1 MESTHRRSVA
11 RAVVSRVRSW
21 GAVLGAVLLGS
32 VALAAPTPDLAQ
44 PGPWLVF
51 DIALGWGM
59 GPTDTTGR
67 GGVRFEVQAATAE
80 RFETVFRAEYARL
93 QWYPC
98 AVSLAPYA
106 GKDIRLRLLV
116 THLDGRIMMDYP
128 HWGNPRIVTGPL
140 VGPQTAPTLSLALTP
155 LGKVAALLPDGSEVP
170 LTEPDPVFNKGL
182 ATPGLLN
189 RDLMLLVYAGDN
201 YICIPGKRQPGVYMG
216 VSMSVDFLRI
226 GADPERTPWTG
237 RMPPT
242 VFAEWP
248 VRVPDAGPASAV
260 AAPAAAAAP
269 VAVADRDFQIL
280 QTRCDTWTYSP
291 GLTARFAAETYT
303 FDVGMGPSARVG
315 WAFAGVELVGLREL
329 PLQVVP
335 TGSYA
340 GPDDANRFAGLVL
353 DYHSPRGY
361 QDRVFVGLGAGSAGR
376 SDLRPADWNLD
387 GPPLTLA
394 RTAGIQRRFVDL
406 SGELGQ
412 PGGRLRLA
420 LARYAPPDW
429 DGRLWLAAG
438 VQNLLPAAGLTV
450 RLTDLPAAAARADAE
465 GEAGLAPI
473 VLADAEAALCISPRS
488 GAIVDGRDLASGR
501 RVLVGCNDRYT
512 VDTEND
518 VTRTTELLDRVTALE
533 SITVEGRPALRLT
546 CTNVALPAVTIEKR
560 YVLEPGRILSKRVG
574 FATTDPRGFFIH
586 WDAETALDPEF
597 LAVSS
602 RGGDLATKQVVA
614 QGKVVERTEKVAA
627 EQMSAGD
634 APLVT
639 TLDFALGVGAYRFKV
654 NDRYVLRGASRALP
668 GGWLST
674 VFVDYL
680 KAGAP
685 VSGQLRW
692 VVFAGDFTAL
702 DRHYQ
707 SLPEVRQLWAFRKPE
722 WPQRVLADA
731 MYLGPPE
738 SYPLYRASA
747 PELVTT
753 TIWFLNPPWGNWGP
767 DNDPPK
773 GLHPDVKG
781 IAKGWRTE
789 FPNARVSSY
798 TNALFDDRS
807 DLYRE
812 HPEFGVRDLEGQLI
826 TSGIASD
833 AGGRPSFYFQ
843 INHPPCRQYLL
854 DMHAAKFREWDFDFF
869 YMDGPGFGAEVPDWT
884 LRDVAQSYDWLDYF
898 TALRQR
904 LQEVKPEAG
913 IFVNGANL
921 PYTDIGYIEWRD
933 EQWQALG
940 GPQWRSLALE
950 MLRTKLNEEPGF
962 VVVPTYGGPGADPA
976 MAAYDLLYGWC
987 GHGTTVE
994 RLPWMREAFRYRG
1007 SRLVEDAVE
1016 PRWWRS
1022 NVDFEA
1028 LGFRL
1033 GGTAVVNVLDHAAAA
1048 RQVTVRVDTAKLGL
1062 RLGAP
1067 VSAELRLMTDPGSA
1081 LKPDPADPAKQ
1092 VRVWANQQATTTS
1105 PLVVAQPCPAILE
1118 LTVPTRPL
1126 LLTTI
1131 VLSSGAEGK

>member
-1 MESTHRRSVA
+1 MTRCLSLA
-11 RAVVSRVRSW
+11 C
-21 GAVLGAVLLGS
+21 GAVLLGS
-32 VALAAPTPDLAQ
+32 TALAGPALDLAQ

-67 GGVRFEVQAATAE
+67 GGVRFEVQASAGD
-80 RFETVFRAEYARL
+80 RFETLFRADYARL

-106 GKDIRLRLLV
+106 GKDVRLRLLV

-140 VGPQTAPTLSLALTP
+140 SGPAPAPASAPLSLAMVP
-155 LGKVAALLPDGSEVP
+155 IGKAAALLADGTEVA
-170 LTEPDPVFNKGL
+170 LTEPDPVFSKGL
-182 ATPGLLN
+182 VTPGLLN
-189 RDLMLLVYAGDN
+189 REQMLLVYAGDN

-216 VSMSVDFLRI
+216 VSMSVDHLRI

-237 RMPPT
+237 KMPPT
-242 VFAEWP
+242 VFAEWT
-248 VRVPDAGPASAV
+248 VRVPEVPTVEPAAGPATSAA
-260 AAPAAAAAP
+260 AAPAAAASQ
-269 VAVADRDFQIL
+269 AVHVL
-280 QTRCDTWTYSP
+280 QTHCDTWAYTP
-291 GLTARFAAETYT
+291 GLTARFAADTCT
-303 FDVGMGPSARVG
+303 FEVGMGPAAKVG
-315 WAFAGVELVGLREL
+315 WAFAGAELVGLHEL
-329 PLQVVP
+329 PLQVAGKGIR
-335 TGSYA
+335 GSA
-340 GPDDANRFAGLVL
+340 DDANAFAGLLL

-361 QDRVFVGLGAGSAGR
+361 QDRVFVGLGAGSAAR
-376 SDLRPADWNLD
+376 SDLRAADWALD

-394 RTAGIQRRFVDL
+394 RTAGMQRRFVDL
-406 SGELGQ
+406 AGEVGQ
-412 PGGRLRLA
+412 PDGGLRVD
-420 LARYAPPDW
+420 LARFAPPDW

-438 VQNLLPAAGLTV
+438 VQNLPPGAGLTV
-450 RLTDLPAAAARADAE
+450 RLTGMPAN
-465 GEAGLAPI
+465 AGALEPRDGAPMAPVI
-473 VLADAEAALCISPRS
+473 LADAVAAFSISRRS
-488 GAIVDGRDLASGR
+488 GAIVEGRDLASGR
-501 RVLVGCNDRYT
+501 RLLSGGSDRYT

-518 VTRTTELLDRVTALE
+518 VTRTTELLDRVTSLAT
-533 SITVEGRPALRLT
+533 STADGRPTLLLT

-560 YVLEPGRILSKRVG
+560 YVLEPGRVLAKRVR
-574 FATTDPRGFFIH
+574 FVTTDAPGFFIH
-586 WDAETALDPEF
+586 WDAETALDPDF

-602 RGGDLATKQVVA
+602 RGGDLASKQVVA
-614 QGKVVERTEKVAA
+614 QGKVIERTEKVAA
-627 EQMSAGD
+627 EQVSAGE

-639 TLDFALGVGAYRFKV
+639 SRDFSLGLGAYRVRV
-654 NDRYVLRGASRALP
+654 NDRFVLRGASRALP
-668 GGWLST
+668 GGWLNT

-680 KAGAP
+680 RAGAA
-685 VSGQLRW
+685 VSGEMHW

-707 SLPEVRQLWAFRKPE
+707 ALPEVRQLWAFRKPE
-722 WPQRVLADA
+722 WPQRLLADA

-807 DLYRE
+807 DIFRD

-843 INHPPCRQYLL
+843 INSPACRQYLL
-854 DMHAAKFREWDFDFF
+854 DMHAAKFRAWDFDFF
-869 YMDGPGFGAEVPDWT
+869 YMDGPGFAAEVPDWT

-898 TALRQR
+898 GTLRQR
-904 LQEVKPEAG
+904 LQEIKPEAG
-913 IFVNGANL
+913 VFVNGANL
-921 PYTDIGYIEWRD
+921 PFTDIGYIEWRD

-987 GHGTTVE
+987 GHGTAVG

-1022 NVDFEA
+1022 DVNFEA

-1033 GGTAVVNVLDHAAAA
+1033 GPAAVVNVLDHETAP

-1062 RLGAP
+1062 PQGGP
-1067 VSAELRLMTDPGSA
+1067 VSAELRLMADPASE
-1081 LKPDPADPAKQ
+1081 LRPDPADPAKQ
-1092 VRVWANQQATTTS
+1092 VRVWANQEAVTASQLFAG
-1105 PLVVAQPCPAILE
+1105 QPCPAVLE

-1126 LLTTI
+1126 LLSTV
-1131 VLSSGAEGK
+1131 VLTSTPEGK